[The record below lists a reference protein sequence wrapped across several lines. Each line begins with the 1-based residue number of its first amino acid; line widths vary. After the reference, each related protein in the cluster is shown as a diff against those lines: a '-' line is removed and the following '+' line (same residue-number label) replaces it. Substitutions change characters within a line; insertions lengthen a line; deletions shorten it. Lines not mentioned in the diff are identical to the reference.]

1 MTGLVQLMQLVR
13 VVGVEVG
20 WWLSAGFGLLRRR
33 PGRALLWSV
42 VAVVS
47 VLWHVW
53 WLMGLLV
60 VPVVGFGLWARIGPV
75 SFQRRVAGPWWRW
88 GHARWL
94 RKRWAPVMEACGLA
108 RRVPG
113 TSGEVG
119 RQSPPLRR
127 LSWVDG
133 QLIATPGLLV
143 GQTIDDYEAAA
154 DRLRVS
160 LDANRVRV
168 IANPSLTG
176 CQIVWSFGDP
186 LARPFNAV
194 VPVPTSSF
202 VVAAASVVSRGSSL
216 DAVTLGRT
224 EDGGAWRLPVG
235 ISTLV
240 AGSSGSG
247 KASLIWGLVFG
258 LAPHIRSGLV
268 QVHGVDLK
276 GGMEFA
282 MGRAL
287 FTRYAQ
293 QAEQA
298 VVMLEDAAVAMQ
310 ARAGRLAGVVRQH
323 TPSLAEPLVVV
334 LVDEL
339 AALIAYLPDR
349 DLTKRAEAALS
360 LLLSQGRAVGFFVF
374 AFLQDPRKETVKMRH
389 LFGQSLGLRLR
400 DREEVAMVLGDG
412 AVQAGAW
419 CHKIPRSTPG
429 VGFVLGEDGR
439 PVRVRAGYVSDDM
452 IRDCAARFPAAR
464 QHPINVPSEPARTSR
479 SSTSRT
485 SSRDG
490 AGSGSA
496 QSRAPRAARSSRS
509 RSAASESAEAQ
520 P

>member
-1 MTGLVQLMQLVR
+1 MVAVARGIVA
-13 VVGVEVG
+13 EVG

-33 PGRALLWSV
+33 PGRTLLWSV
-42 VAVVS
+42 LAVVS
-47 VLWHVW
+47 VFWHVW
-53 WLMGLLV
+53 WLTVALVLPLVGL
-60 VPVVGFGLWARIGPV
+60 GLWARIGPV
-75 SFQRRVAGPWWRW
+75 SFQLRVADPWWRW

-113 TSGEVG
+113 TAGEVG

-127 LSWVDG
+127 LRWVDG
-133 QLIATPGLLV
+133 QLAATPGLLV

-160 LDANRVRV
+160 LDATRVRV

-176 CQIVWSFGDP
+176 CQIVWSFGDL

-194 VPVPTSSF
+194 VPVPTASSF
-202 VVAAASVVSRGSSL
+202 AAPGLSAGSL

-224 EDGGAWRLPVG
+224 EDGGVWRLPIG

-258 LAPHIRSGLV
+258 LAPHIRTGLV

-298 VVMLEDAAVAMQ
+298 VVMLEDAAAAMQ
-310 ARAGRLAGVVRQH
+310 ARASRLAGVVRQH

-339 AALIAYLPDR
+339 AALVAYLPDR

-412 AVQAGAW
+412 AVQAGAG
-419 CHKIPRSTPG
+419 CHKIPRSAPG

-464 QHPINVPSEPARTSR
+464 QHPITVPYPEPARRPRSR
-479 SSTSRT
+479 PADDQAESSTSAPAA
-485 SSRDG
+485 SR
-490 AGSGSA
+490 SP
-496 QSRAPRAARSSRS
+496 RAPRPPRTERPAARVGGD
-509 RSAASESAEAQ
+509 Q
-520 P
+520 

>member
-1 MTGLVQLMQLVR
+1 MRRLVGTIVATLRLVAH
-13 VVGVEVG
+13 EVG
-20 WWLSAGFGLLRRR
+20 WWLSAGFGLLRHH
-33 PGRALLWSV
+33 PGRTLLWSV
-42 VAVVS
+42 LAIASVA
-47 VLWHVW
+47 WEWW
-53 WLMGLLV
+53 WLTAALLA
-60 VPVVGFGLWARIGPV
+60 PLVGFGLWAWIGPV
-75 SFQRRVAGPWWRW
+75 SFQTRIADPWWRW

-113 TSGEVG
+113 TAGEVG

-127 LSWVDG
+127 LRWVDG

-168 IANPSLTG
+168 IANASLTG
-176 CQIVWSFGDP
+176 CQLVWSFGDP
-186 LARPFNAV
+186 LARRFDAII
-194 VPVPTSSF
+194 PVPSL
-202 VVAAASVVSRGSSL
+202 AVSEMSAVSL
-216 DAVTLGRT
+216 DVVTLGRT
-224 EDGGAWRLPVG
+224 EDGGVWRLPIG

-258 LAPHIRSGLV
+258 LAPHLRTGLV

-293 QAEQA
+293 QADAA
-298 VVMLEDAAVAMQ
+298 VVMLEDAAAAMQ

-464 QHPINVPSEPARTSR
+464 QHPITVPASEAPRAPR
-479 SSTSRT
+479 SS
-485 SSRDG
+485 SSRASSPDE
-490 AGSGSA
+490 AGSGS
-496 QSRAPRAARSSRS
+496 PRS
-509 RSAASESAEAQ
+509 RSPRASRSAEAR